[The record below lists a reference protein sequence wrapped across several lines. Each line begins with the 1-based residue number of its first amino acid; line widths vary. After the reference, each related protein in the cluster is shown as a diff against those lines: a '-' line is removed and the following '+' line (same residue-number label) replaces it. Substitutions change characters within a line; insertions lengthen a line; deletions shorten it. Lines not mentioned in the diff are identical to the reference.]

1 MEINAPH
8 TAREA
13 ISPDMQTVPQP
24 VSSQSSMRRSSILR
38 RTNDDVAAAAAE
50 TANVRFLA
58 SVLVFAAMNIVL
70 VFASPMSVCDSALT
84 RMLASLI
91 VPFIGFFGYQWC
103 YYYSP
108 ALTRRKRAFW
118 VEPNIL
124 LTYQPRARYMGH
136 LFKPDPPTPGVTDRD
151 VPGMLVVDDAP
162 EQQETEGLS
171 QEEIKNH
178 SKRKA
183 AFESSRN
190 KHYGGEW
197 AAAMKGL
204 HERANSARNNLS
216 DAAAFPLLPSNDVSL
231 AVAETISSETS
242 QEKKKSEVNKN
253 KSKKSAE

>member
-1 MEINAPH
+1 MEPQ

-38 RTNDDVAAAAAE
+38 RTNDDVAVAAAQ

-58 SVLVFAAMNIVL
+58 SVLVFAAMNFVL
-70 VFASPMSVCDSALT
+70 VFASPLTIHDSALT

-151 VPGMLVVDDAP
+151 VPGMLVVDETP

-171 QEEIKNH
+171 QEEIKDRA
-178 SKRKA
+178 KRKA

-204 HERANSARNNLS
+204 QERANPARNNSS
-216 DAAAFPLLPSNDVSL
+216 DAAAFPLPSNGGSL
-231 AVAETISSETS
+231 AVTESIASETS
-242 QEKKKSEVNKN
+242 QEKKNEINKD
-253 KSKKSAE
+253 KSKKSAG